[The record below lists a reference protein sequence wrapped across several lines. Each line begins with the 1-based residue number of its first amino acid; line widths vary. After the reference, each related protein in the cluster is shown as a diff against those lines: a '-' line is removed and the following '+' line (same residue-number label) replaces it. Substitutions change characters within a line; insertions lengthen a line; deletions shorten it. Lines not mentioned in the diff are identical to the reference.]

1 MTCVPHLRL
10 VKVTWEFHQF
20 IGWSERFLREREKL
34 VNLIQEFYLP
44 SLCFYL
50 KNRMAF
56 QTHSPTMENGC
67 HSMPFNSNKKLFLFH
82 SLVEA
87 ISSPFNNISLLR
99 DVANSLI
106 TSPYFF
112 EWIWELHFDEN
123 NFFSD
128 CHWKKCLRLV
138 LFIPFILPF
147 WRVK

>member
-20 IGWSERFLREREKL
+20 IGWSERFLRERKIGQPL
-34 VNLIQEFYLP
+34 QEFYLT
-44 SLCFYL
+44 SLGFF
-50 KNRMAF
+50 NSRMAF
-56 QTHSPTMENGC
+56 QPIPTMENGC

-123 NFFSD
+123 DILFFL
-128 CHWKKCLRLV
+128 WLV
-138 LFIPFILPF
+138 TI
-147 WRVK
+147 RKHR